1 VKSPAKARPAI
12 MPTLEQLGATSDA
25 WGMGV
30 AAGAPR
36 DREAIVTLLALML
49 RGLLKA
55 APRAG
60 ANA

>member
-1 VKSPAKARPAI
+1 VKSPAPRHAATWLATQQPGV
-12 MPTLEQLGATSDA
+12 TSGACA
-25 WGMGV
+25 

-49 RGLLKA
+49 RGLLTG